1 MTETTST
8 VGTTYI
14 GKHNTFFVSPRSA
27 TYKGR
32 DYEIEFSFHS
42 EYDIEDN
49 IDTLRVCVMLNDGF
63 QPRYLRSLK
72 ELKDLVVQ
80 RTFDSF
86 GTPPDMEFIKK
97 TLNDMYRHI
106 CRIDKIE
113 PNETVLKALKFEGD
127 VI

>member
-1 MTETTST
+1 MTRITSYAA
-8 VGTTYI
+8 VQD
-14 GKHNTFFVSPRSA
+14 KHNTFFISPKSA

-32 DYEIEFSFHS
+32 DYKIEFSFHS

-72 ELKDLVVQ
+72 ELKELVDQ

-86 GTPPDMEFIKK
+86 GVPPEMEFIKE
-97 TLNDMYRHI
+97 TLNDMYRSI

-113 PNETVLKALKFEGD
+113 PNETVLKALMFEGD